1 MARTPRKKTS
11 KSGKKVR
18 VQFRRNRGATPRPND
33 WTEQANQSEDNEI
46 DSQRS
51 ENIVTKGDMSRQR
64 TIIVGDD
71 AKKRENYQSGIV
83 TAMRGL
89 YADVHDGERV
99 IPCTIRRI
107 LRTRLIDERQA
118 VVAGDRVHYSIAE
131 KTQGVEY
138 DGVIEEVQ
146 PRKGVLRRLSG
157 RRLHTIVA
165 NVDQVVIVSSAGE
178 PRPKPHLIDRYI
190 VASLFGDITP
200 VVCMNKVDLDV
211 DDFAAELLD
220 RFRDLGYKTLQTS
233 TMTGEGIDELRNLL
247 KDKESGLAGQSGV
260 GKSSLLN
267 AVQPG
272 LALRVGEVGE
282 QSEKGRHTT
291 TTAELLQLDGGGYV
305 VDTPGIRSFDVS
317 PIPSAQLE
325 AYFVEFID
333 HIDGCKYPNCTHTH
347 EIECAIKDA
356 VESGE
361 IHPDRYESY
370 FTLFQEAAS

>member
-1 MARTPRKKTS
+1 MARSKRKKTS
-11 KSGKKVR
+11 KGGKKVR
-18 VQFRRNRGATPRPND
+18 VPFRRNRGAKPRPND
-33 WTEQANQSEDNEI
+33 WTEQAKQADDNEI

-51 ENIVTKGDMSRQR
+51 ENIVSKGDMSRQR

-83 TAMRGL
+83 VAMRGL
-89 YADVHDGERV
+89 YADVHDGKRV

-118 VVAGDRVHYSIAE
+118 VVAGDRVHFSLHE
-131 KTQGVEY
+131 KTEGVEY

-157 RRLHTIVA
+157 RKLHTIVA
-165 NVDQVVIVSSAGE
+165 NVDQVIIVSSAGE

-190 VASLFGDITP
+190 IASLFGVITP
-200 VVCMNKVDLDV
+200 VVCMNKIDLDI
-211 DDFAAELLD
+211 DNFAANLLD
-220 RFRDLGYKTLQTS
+220 RFENLGYQTLRTSTITGQGIDDLRDLLH
-233 TMTGEGIDELRNLL
+233 
-247 KDKESGLAGQSGV
+247 DKESGLAGQSGV

-272 LALRVGEVGE
+272 LSLRVGEVGE

-291 TTAELLQLDGGGYV
+291 TTAELLKLDGGGFV

-317 PIPSAQLE
+317 PIPSGELE

-333 HIDGCKYPNCTHTH
+333 RVAGCKYPDCTHTH

-356 VESGE
+356 VTSGD

-370 FTLFQEAAS
+370 VTLFEEAAR